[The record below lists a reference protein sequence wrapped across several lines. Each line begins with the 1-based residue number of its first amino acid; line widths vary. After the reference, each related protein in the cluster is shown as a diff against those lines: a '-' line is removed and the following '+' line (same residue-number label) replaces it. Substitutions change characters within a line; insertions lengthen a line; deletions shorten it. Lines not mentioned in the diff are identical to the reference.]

1 MNASRT
7 HIRYSRGDR
16 AVLCINFIF
25 LTLFMIVILYP
36 LLYVV
41 AASVTGGSATPPLWL
56 IPDHITFASYE
67 ALLGYGELW
76 TGFANSFLY
85 MILGTVIALLV
96 TVCCAYPL
104 SVPDFKGSRLL
115 MPMCMITMYFS
126 GGLVPTYLVMKELH
140 LINTVWA
147 VTLPG
152 AMSISNM
159 IVMRTYFRSQI
170 PSELRE
176 SAELDG
182 CGNIRYLVSI
192 VLPLS
197 GAILAVIGMYYA
209 VGIWN
214 AYFDAMIYLK
224 KRNLYP
230 LTLFIREILIT
241 NSSTAMDQ
249 MTADLSM
256 GAELEAR
263 RNLMKYAVIIV
274 STLPMMVIYPF
285 VQKYFVKGV
294 MIGAIKG

>member
-1 MNASRT
+1 MKVE
-7 HIRYSRGDR
+7 H
-16 AVLCINFIF
+16 
-25 LTLFMIVILYP
+25 
-36 LLYVV
+36 
-41 AASVTGGSATPPLWL
+41 AAFVSCA
-56 IPDHITFASYE
+56 
-67 ALLGYGELW
+67 
-76 TGFANSFLY
+76 